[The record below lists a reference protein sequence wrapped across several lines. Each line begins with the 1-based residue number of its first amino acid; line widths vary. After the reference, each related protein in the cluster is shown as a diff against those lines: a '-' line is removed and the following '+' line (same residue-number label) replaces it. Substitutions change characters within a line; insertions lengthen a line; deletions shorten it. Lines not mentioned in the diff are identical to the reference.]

1 MSRREQT
8 QKGIAGEPRAQAFL
22 RWAGSKRRLL
32 QQLMPFW
39 SNEYRRYVEPFA
51 GSACLFFALGPPR
64 AWLSDINQELIL
76 TYIAVRDCPKQVS
89 EALSAMKLGKQRYN
103 LLRRMDP
110 RALSQEERA
119 ARFIFLNR
127 FCFNGLYR
135 TNLMGQFNV
144 PYSPAKT
151 GLLPS
156 AVALKE
162 ASAALLCAD
171 IGCADFEDVLDE
183 TCRGDFVYL
192 DPPYARSTTRSFREY
207 APNSFALDD
216 IPRLSNAIAR
226 LDERGVSFVLSY
238 ASCPE
243 ALEAFSGW
251 PMETHRVQRNIA
263 GFAKHRRQALALLVT
278 NCPSTHS
285 QRTLEDNN

>member
-32 QQLMPFW
+32 QQLIPFW
-39 SNEYRRYVEPFA
+39 NSEYTRYVEPFA
-51 GSACLFFALGPPR
+51 GSACLFFALAPPN
-64 AWLSDINQELIL
+64 AWLSDINQDLIS

-89 EALSAMKLGKQRYN
+89 DALSSIRFGKDSYN
-103 LLRRMDP
+103 SLRRMDP
-110 RALSQEERA
+110 SVLSQEERA

-156 AVALKE
+156 AVTLKK
-162 ASAALLCAD
+162 ASAALSCAS
-171 IGCADFEDVLDE
+171 ISCVDFEDVLNE

-207 APNSFALDD
+207 APNSFALNDL
-216 IPRLSNAIAR
+216 PRLSNAIAR
-226 LDERGVSFVLSY
+226 LDKRGVSFVLSY
-238 ASCPE
+238 ASCAE

-263 GFAKHRRQALALLVT
+263 GFRRHRRMAEELLIYNVT
-278 NCPSTHS
+278 RQGSP
-285 QRTLEDNN
+285 